1 MKFLSKIGNLIG
13 ELDSFWDIVSQSGLV
28 FNSGINNYMNGNSE
42 RFKSDLEKIK
52 KLEGKADDVR
62 RNIKYKLYSH
72 MLIPEARGDVLG
84 LLENSDD
91 VIDSIK
97 KVLYQFDI
105 EKPEI
110 PEILK
115 KEFNELAKICLKS
128 VDDMVKAARSF
139 FREIS
144 MVNDYINKVYYFE
157 HEADKLEE
165 DLKRKAFSTN
175 IVSDLSNKVQIR
187 YFAEKVAMISDEAEN
202 VCDRLSIYAIKR
214 MT

>member
-1 MKFLSKIGNLIG
+1 MKFISKLGEMIG
-13 ELDSFWDIVSQSGLV
+13 ELDSFWDLVSKSGLV
-28 FNSGINNYMNGNSE
+28 FNSGINNYMSNND
-42 RFKSDLEKIK
+42 RFRDDLEKIK
-52 KLEGKADDVR
+52 KLEGEADDLR

-72 MLIPEARGDVLG
+72 MLIPDARGDVLG
-84 LLENSDD
+84 LLETSDD

-105 EKPEI
+105 ERPEI
-110 PEILK
+110 PETLK
-115 KEFNELAKICLKS
+115 SEFNELAKMCLKS

-157 HEADKLEE
+157 HEADKIEE
-165 DLKRKAFSTN
+165 DIKRKAFSSKQIST
-175 IVSDLSNKVQIR
+175 LSGKVQIR
-187 YFAEKVAMISDEAEN
+187 YFAEQVALISDEAEN

-214 MT
+214 TT